1 MDSKCHNL
9 ESVKQEEQDLLFN
22 QLKIIIGTYT
32 SISHQYYDFFFFLL
46 FILVSCVS
54 IKKYIDFQSD
64 RRRMRRQ
71 GHEDMSVCFCHH

>member
-32 SISHQYYDFFFFLL
+32 SISHQYYDFFFFFAFLSFFFNVPRKRPGTIKT
-46 FILVSCVS
+46 FI
-54 IKKYIDFQSD
+54 
-64 RRRMRRQ
+64 
-71 GHEDMSVCFCHH
+71 H

>member
-32 SISHQYYDFFFFLL
+32 SISHQYYDFFFF
-46 FILVSCVS
+46 FAVHSCKLCVDQ
-54 IKKYIDFQSD
+54 KVHRLPK
-64 RRRMRRQ
+64 
-71 GHEDMSVCFCHH
+71 

>member
-32 SISHQYYDFFFFLL
+32 SISHQYYDFFFFCCSFL
-46 FILVSCVS
+46 
-54 IKKYIDFQSD
+54 
-64 RRRMRRQ
+64 
-71 GHEDMSVCFCHH
+71 